1 MILPGDCN
9 GDGEV
14 NILDVVTLASVILG
28 NSEFTPSQTAAADMD
43 GNGLLNILDII
54 AIVNMIL
61 GNN

>member
-1 MILPGDCN
+1 MVLPGDCN

-14 NILDVVTLASVILG
+14 NILDIVALANVVLG
-28 NSEFTPSQTAAADMD
+28 YGEFTPSQELAADLD

-54 AIVNMIL
+54 AIVNLIL